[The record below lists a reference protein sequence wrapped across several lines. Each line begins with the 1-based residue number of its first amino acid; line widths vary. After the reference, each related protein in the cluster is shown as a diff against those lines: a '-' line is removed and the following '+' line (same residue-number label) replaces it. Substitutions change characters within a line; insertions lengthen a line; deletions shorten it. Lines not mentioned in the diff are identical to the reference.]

1 MVIMLLLYH
10 MAERISE
17 NTAGESVFNPIDR
30 DFLGESYPEI
40 LKGKNSATRVGGD
53 EFEKSASIFGFRI
66 LFIWIITVIT
76 AIKKGFLGKDLKTN
90 SLWFDGISQICR
102 DVKDNAYS
110 WRALEIIYN
119 LPSYLYKKISLDR
132 IALYWNGLENAK
144 AVRNRL
150 RLTKEILS
158 REMIRR
164 ESQDTIRLLS
174 IASGSARAVL
184 ETLAEIDGK
193 HRVSFEFRLLDLDP
207 TAVNYAHTLAAELGI
222 AKCCKMI
229 VGSTTDMKS
238 LLGGYKPDIIEMVG
252 FLEYRNREKAVNLL
266 KKLKEVLAP
275 GGSIVFSQVK
285 PNREM
290 YFLRY
295 VMNWPM
301 IYRSEQEF
309 RKILASSG
317 YYDYELVSEP
327 VGIHMVCTF
336 RKEG

>member
-1 MVIMLLLYH
+1 MLLLYH
-10 MAERISE
+10 MAERINE
-17 NTAGESVFNPIDR
+17 NTAGEAVFNPIDQ

-40 LKGKNSATRVGGD
+40 LKDKNSATRVGGD
-53 EFEKSASIFGFRI
+53 EFEKPASIFGLRI

-76 AIKKGFLGKDLKTN
+76 ATKKGFLGKNLKTN
-90 SLWFDGISQICR
+90 SFWFDGISQICR

-119 LPSYLYKKISLDR
+119 LPNYLSKKMSLDR

-158 REMIRR
+158 REIVKRK
-164 ESQDTIRLLS
+164 SQDTIRLLS

-184 ETLAEIDGK
+184 ETLAEVVDK
-193 HRVSFEFRLLDLDP
+193 HQVSFEFRLLDLDP
-207 TAVNYAHTLAAELGI
+207 TASVYAQNLATELGV
-222 AKCCKMI
+222 ANRCKMI
-229 VGSTTDMKS
+229 VGSTTDMKK
-238 LLGGYKPDIIEMVG
+238 LLGNYRPDIIEMVG

-266 KKLKEVLAP
+266 KKIKELLAP
-275 GGSIVFSQVK
+275 GGSIIFSQVK

-290 YFLRY
+290 YFLRF

-301 IYRSEQEF
+301 IYRTEEEF
-309 RKILASSG
+309 RKILVESG

-327 VGIHMVCTF
+327 IGIHMVCSF